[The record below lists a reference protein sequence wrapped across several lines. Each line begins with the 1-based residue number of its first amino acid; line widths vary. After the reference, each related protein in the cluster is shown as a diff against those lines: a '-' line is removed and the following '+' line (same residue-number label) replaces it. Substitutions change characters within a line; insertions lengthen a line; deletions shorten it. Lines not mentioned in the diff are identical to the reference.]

1 MHVRVPYLRR
11 LEVFPRGGNE
21 LVVGE
26 ARRQRRAAW
35 IPEALLGP
43 VTPEGRARG
52 RCAGADET

>member
-1 MHVRVPYLRR
+1 LRR

-21 LVVGE
+21 LVIGE

-43 VTPEGRARG
+43 VTPEGRAQR
-52 RCAGADET
+52 RCASAEET